1 MKPTNEQIVHD
12 LAMAWRTLN
21 PELIIQHLA
30 PEFRYDSMW
39 VFDWLDHDGYI
50 NYIRGKFNTIKRSG
64 SQLTIQEVP
73 GRKAISIS
81 QDGKEPA
88 YYIIKI
94 KDGKIVK
101 GDLTAFVEF
110 SEPLSE

>member
-1 MKPTNEQIVHD
+1 MIPTNEQIVHD
-12 LAMAWRTLN
+12 LATAWRTLN
-21 PELIIQHLA
+21 PELIIKHLA

-39 VFDWLDHDGYI
+39 VFESLDCEGYA
-50 NYIRGKFNTIKRSG
+50 NYIRGKFETIKRSG
-64 SQLTIQEVP
+64 SQLDVQEVP

-81 QDGKEPA
+81 QDGKKPA
-88 YYIIKI
+88 YYVIKI